1 MSEPK
6 DRLQHPR
13 FARAY
18 VRLSES
24 ADKAGV
30 AAFRSRM
37 LAGLSGRIIEVGAGN
52 GRNFPYYPDTVT
64 SVLAVE
70 PDRTMLEHARNAAAH
85 AQISV
90 TIAEGHADA
99 LPADDASMDAAVTS
113 LVLCTVPDQ
122 AHALAEIMRVL
133 RPGGELRFY
142 EHVRSNR
149 YGLIQDLISPV
160 WAMMSGGCRPNRDTA
175 KTIEEAGFEMVE
187 LDRFGYSPA
196 RFEPPTA
203 HILGTA
209 RKPVCITSAS

>member
-30 AAFRSRM
+30 AEFRTRM
-37 LAGLSGRIIEVGAGN
+37 LAGLSGRVLEIGAGN
-52 GRNFPYYPDTVT
+52 GRNFAYYPQTVT
-64 SVLAVE
+64 NVLAVE
-70 PDRTMLEHARNAAAH
+70 PDRTMLEYARNAATRT
-85 AQISV
+85 QISV

-99 LPADDASMDAAVTS
+99 LPADDSSMDAAVTS
-113 LVLCTVPDQ
+113 LVLCTVPDP

-133 RPGGELRFY
+133 LPGGELRFY

-149 YGLIQDLISPV
+149 YGLIQDVISPI
-160 WAMMSGGCRPNRDTA
+160 WAMTSGGCRPNRDTA
-175 KTIEEAGFEMVE
+175 KHIEDAGFEMLE
-187 LDRFGYSPA
+187 IDRFAYSPA
-196 RFEPPTA
+196 RLEPPTA

-209 RKPVCITSAS
+209 RKP